1 MDPDVFDDGASATYF
16 NHAVD
21 LAPIDNRPTEV
32 RRLSM
37 EEDYF
42 YEQVMTFAR
51 PPNPPAYHAATH
63 GTYSGPTRKGRD
75 TILDGGPLAE
85 EQETLPHYYCD
96 VHMENVFQ
104 MKMEIESAVKRA
116 EYRNWRAMF
125 VVLHGTALHI
135 YSAKEKGW
143 CWGKSRTHGPDV
155 QPDNPPWLRK
165 GSLER
170 SYSLQHADVGIAA
183 DYHKRRYVIRVRAE
197 TDQFLISCVEL
208 VTFVKWL
215 ECLFAA
221 IDVAVPIDERDFP
234 QDQSIPRIQRL
245 RWLRGQYPAQATA
258 SANAARYQR
267 LTETLGPAPGPHAD
281 LEMPVGAPTHV
292 EVSAVAPWVD
302 LTNGAAAIA
311 PWGEPDST
319 QVPQQQNVSADASA
333 GRLSTT
339 TSHQDENID
348 PGTGKW
354 RPRHLW
360 SSTHDMVYA
369 KLCYAVLLFKSP
381 RKSNFVIFKGQR
393 WHIDW
398 STGQMSRVQPP
409 SYGEP
414 EFWGPWQVIH
424 AENTRI

>member
-1 MDPDVFDDGASATYF
+1 MDQDDFDDGASATYF

-42 YEQVMTFAR
+42 YEQIMTFAR

-63 GTYSGPTRKGRD
+63 GTYSGPTRKGTD
-75 TILDGGPLAE
+75 TILDDGPMME
-85 EQETLPHYYCD
+85 EEESLPQYSCD

-104 MKMEIESAVKRA
+104 MKMEIEDAVKRA

-143 CWGKSRTHGPDV
+143 CWGKSRMHGPDV

-208 VTFVKWL
+208 ETFVKWL

-234 QDQSIPRIQRL
+234 RDQSIPRIQRL
-245 RWLRGQYPAQATA
+245 RWLRGQYSAQATA
-258 SANAARYQR
+258 NGTRYQQ
-267 LTETLGPAPGPHAD
+267 LAESLGPVPDSPAD
-281 LEMPVGAPTHV
+281 FDMPVDPPADV
-292 EVSAVAPWVD
+292 EMSPGGPGID
-302 LTNGAAAIA
+302 LTHGAAAIA
-311 PWGEPDST
+311 PWGEPGMQASR
-319 QVPQQQNVSADASA
+319 QNPSPTR
-333 GRLSTT
+333 RLST
-339 TSHQDENID
+339 SSYPNESVE
-348 PGTGKW
+348 PETGKW

>member
-1 MDPDVFDDGASATYF
+1 MDPDDDFDDGASATYF

-51 PPNPPAYHAATH
+51 PPNPPAYHVATH

-75 TILDGGPLAE
+75 TILDDGPLME
-85 EQETLPHYYCD
+85 EEEALPHYYCD

-104 MKMEIESAVKRA
+104 MKMEIEDAVKRA
-116 EYRNWRAMF
+116 EYRNWRTMF

-143 CWGKSRTHGPDV
+143 CWGKNRTHGPDV

-208 VTFVKWL
+208 KTFVKWL

-234 QDQSIPRIQRL
+234 RDQSIPRIQRL
-245 RWLRGQYPAQATA
+245 RWLRGQYSAQATA
-258 SANAARYQR
+258 NGARYQR
-267 LTETLGPAPGPHAD
+267 LMDPLGPDPGSPAD
-281 LEMPVGAPTHV
+281 FDMPVDAPADV
-292 EVSAVAPWVD
+292 EMSPGGPGID
-302 LTNGAAAIA
+302 LTHGAAAIA
-311 PWGEPDST
+311 PWGDPAGM
-319 QVPQQQNVSADASA
+319 QGPPA
-333 GRLSTT
+333 GRLST
-339 TSHQDENID
+339 SSYPNDSVE
-348 PGTGKW
+348 PETGKW

-424 AENTRI
+424 AENSRI